1 MEEFP
6 DCLKPVSIDH
16 TLEPGQIMYIP
27 STWAHEVTSIED
39 SLSVTTNFFPQ
50 CRTSII
56 SKPFAQWIT
65 KQEKGRHMMEMVRV
79 LKEGKKRMNAEKREQ
94 AKIDEMSDGAEKEA
108 AQKAFDEKKAAGEAE
123 REAQAAKE
131 VGK

>member
-1 MEEFP
+1 
-6 DCLKPVSIDH
+6 
-16 TLEPGQIMYIP
+16 
-27 STWAHEVTSIED
+27 
-39 SLSVTTNFFPQ
+39 
-50 CRTSII
+50 
-56 SKPFAQWIT
+56 
-65 KQEKGRHMMEMVRV
+65 MMEMVRV